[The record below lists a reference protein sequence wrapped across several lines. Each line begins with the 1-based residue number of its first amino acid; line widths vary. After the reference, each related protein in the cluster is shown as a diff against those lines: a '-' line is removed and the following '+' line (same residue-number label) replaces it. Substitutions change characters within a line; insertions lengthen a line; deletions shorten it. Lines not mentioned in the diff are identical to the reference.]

1 MDGGAGPARARL
13 ERPLAG
19 CESGRQETR
28 GGREAAAALA
38 AAASVEPPAACRDAV
53 LRAAAQTRQLP
64 PAVVQAPA
72 GWAAARDRG
81 RRWWDLRG
89 WWSRLAV
96 GMAGV
101 LAAVAVAAGV
111 VTYGMQERLH
121 PGPLHDH
128 PVPPVPRAPHATVL
142 GAPVN
147 TRGPGP
153 VVMSHRE

>member
-28 GGREAAAALA
+28 GRREATAALA
-38 AAASVEPPAACRDAV
+38 AAASVQPPAAFRDAV

-101 LAAVAVAAGV
+101 LAAVAGAAGV
-111 VTYGMQERLH
+111 GTYRMPDPPHQ
-121 PGPLHDH
+121 GPLHD
-128 PVPPVPRAPHATVL
+128 PPLSPGVTRPPPPVPTP
-142 GAPVN
+142 
-147 TRGPGP
+147 PGKP
-153 VVMSHRE
+153 A